1 LTRLILPDI
10 VPTGGGIAMKGKRLV
25 LSTGVSLLLAAIP
38 IHAHHRLELVYDEN
52 RPIILK
58 GTVTKIDWSNPHVR
72 LYIDGKEELG
82 SQMNWNLEMG
92 SPNSLLRTGWKID
105 TFRRGDHVTVNAYP
119 ARDGSS
125 LGYATKV
132 TRTAP

>member
-1 LTRLILPDI
+1 
-10 VPTGGGIAMKGKRLV
+10 MKTQRFV
-25 LSTGVSLLLAAIP
+25 LSAAVSLLLAAIP
-38 IHAHHRLELVYDEN
+38 IFAHHRLELVYDQN

-58 GTVTKIDWSNPHVR
+58 GTVTKVDWSNPHVR
-72 LYIDGKEELG
+72 LYIDGKEDLGQEVG
-82 SQMNWNLEMG
+82 SQMSWNLEMG

-105 TFRRGDHVTVNAYP
+105 TFRRGDHVTVNVYP

-132 TRTAP
+132 TRTAQ

>member
-1 LTRLILPDI
+1 
-10 VPTGGGIAMKGKRLV
+10 MKTQRFV
-25 LSTGVSLLLAAIP
+25 LSAAVSLLLAAIP
-38 IHAHHRLELVYDEN
+38 IYAHHRLELVYDQN

-58 GTVTKIDWSNPHVR
+58 GTVTKLDWSNPHVR
-72 LYIDGKEELG
+72 LYIDGKEDRGNELG

-105 TFRRGDHVTVNAYP
+105 TFRRGDHVTVNVYP

-132 TRTAP
+132 TRTAQ

>member
-1 LTRLILPDI
+1 
-10 VPTGGGIAMKGKRLV
+10 MKTQRFV
-25 LSTGVSLLLAAIP
+25 LSAAVSLLLAAIP
-38 IHAHHRLELVYDEN
+38 IYAHHRLELVYDQN

-58 GTVTKIDWSNPHVR
+58 GTVTKVDWSNPHVR
-72 LYIDGKEELG
+72 LYIDGKADLG
-82 SQMNWNLEMG
+82 QEVGLQMSWNLEMG

-105 TFRRGDHVTVNAYP
+105 TFRRGDHVTVNVYP

-132 TRTAP
+132 TRTAQ

>member
-1 LTRLILPDI
+1 MR
-10 VPTGGGIAMKGKRLV
+10 AKRVFWWTSLSLV
-25 LSTGVSLLLAAIP
+25 LGTVP
-38 IHAHHRLELVYDEN
+38 IQAHHRLELVYDQTK
-52 RPIILK
+52 PIILK

-72 LYIDGKEELG
+72 LYIDGEQAP
-82 SQMNWNLEMG
+82 QMSWKLEMG

-105 TFRRGDHVTVNAYP
+105 TFRRGDHVIVNAFP

-132 TRTAP
+132 TRTAR

>member
-1 LTRLILPDI
+1 
-10 VPTGGGIAMKGKRLV
+10 MKEKRFV
-25 LSTGVSLLLAAIP
+25 LSASASLLFLAIP
-38 IHAHHRLELVYDEN
+38 IDAHHRLELVYDQN

-58 GTVTKIDWSNPHVR
+58 GTVTKVDWSNPHVR

-82 SQMNWNLEMG
+82 RDEPGSPMKWNLEMG

-132 TRTAP
+132 TRTAQ